1 MVGTLEASE
10 ELSWVHQH
18 QSEAFTFNIFE
29 RIYNIV
35 YTLMEGSVPQVAKVF
50 KSGNSQAV
58 RLPKE
63 FRFSVEEVEV
73 SREGDAIILRPHP
86 ESKHGW
92 SSLRSA
98 LERGVSNDFMKD
110 GREQPKE
117 QARRELDDLFN

>member
-1 MVGTLEASE
+1 MT
-10 ELSWVHQH
+10 
-18 QSEAFTFNIFE
+18 
-29 RIYNIV
+29 
-35 YTLMEGSVPQVAKVF
+35 QVAKVF

-73 SREGDAIILRPHP
+73 SREGNAIILRPHS

-98 LERGVSNDFMKD
+98 LKRGVSEDFLIE
-110 GREQPKE
+110 GREQPEGQDRAGLHKI
-117 QARRELDDLFN
+117 FN